1 MLTLNLNVSDIS
13 MLCGVEKT
21 TVASCI
27 QSLVQRI
34 GEILRGHE
42 NVEIDLEDLGK
53 L

>member
-1 MLTLNLNVSDIS
+1 